1 METHVCEIERMGL
14 YDGPG
19 IRTVVFLKGCPL
31 RCLWCSNPETQL
43 TKNQIYYDEKKCIK
57 CKKCTEVSEN
67 NAVTFTEKW
76 EFDPEKCEDVQSYI
90 SVCPTGA
97 LRETAKKMTTEEV
110 FREVMKDTSYY
121 KNSKGGLTVSGGE
134 VLMNTDFAAELLSM
148 VKEEYIST
156 AIETTGFGKYENL
169 EKLAKVTDHVLFD
182 LKHMDSKIHKEITGV
197 SNEIILENLEKLSR
211 WHKGI
216 IIRFPLIKGMNDTE
230 ENVIETAKFLKKV
243 KLNEI
248 HVLPYH
254 TLGLGKYKQLQMK
267 YPMKILEKHTKEELE
282 RVLEL
287 IREVG
292 INGKLNG

>member
-57 CKKCTEVSEN
+57 CKKCTTVSQN
-67 NAVTFTEKW
+67 NAVTFDEKW
-76 EFDPEKCEDVQSYI
+76 EFDTEKCEDVQSYI

-97 LRETAKKMTTEEV
+97 LRETAKKMTTDEV

-156 AIETTGFGKYENL
+156 AIETTGFGSYENL

-182 LKHMDSKIHKEITGV
+182 LKHMNSKIHKEITGV
-197 SNEIILENLEKLSR
+197 SNEIILENLEKLAS

-216 IIRFPLIKGMNDTE
+216 IIRFPLIKGMNDSE
-230 ENVIETAKFLKKV
+230 ENVIETANFLKKV

-287 IREVG
+287 IKKVG
-292 INGKLNG
+292 INAKLNG